1 MTDSPLQQYT
11 AWKYIKRVIRLFR
24 TPSTKI
30 RVHIPTFKSP
40 HGLQAVFQLLENHP
54 RYKEYPALAKNRF
67 FVASFIDKSRVFP
80 RIFSNYLPPPPLP
93 NYSNTEVFL
102 FPCDSNGNITDWSEL
117 PGSEDHATNIFS
129 TLRNANYKIIQD
141 PT

>member
-1 MTDSPLQQYT
+1 MTDSPLPQYT

-24 TPSTKI
+24 TPTTKI

-40 HGLQAVFQLLENHP
+40 NGLQAVFQLLENHP

-67 FVASFIDKSRVFP
+67 FVASFIDKSRF
-80 RIFSNYLPPPPLP
+80 FSDYHPTTPIS

-102 FPCDSNGNITDWSEL
+102 FPCDSNGNITDWGEL
-117 PGSEDHATNIFS
+117 PGSEDNAVNIFS